1 MQPKKLMQVAMVLL
15 LAAALTSCNTGSA
28 TKPPQDAVAIYTSV
42 AGTMIAQ
49 LGDQQTQTAQ
59 AVPPS
64 PAASSTAP
72 ATLEPPPTVPEL
84 PSNTPIS
91 INTPGSVVLQP
102 TSIGG
107 LTYGVTG
114 VGCDDAAYL
123 STTEPGDGTKF
134 KGGTNFTKTWTFQNT
149 GTCTWINSFSFAFVT
164 GDRMGGRDV
173 PISRSVDFVT
183 PGHTHSFT
191 VNLEA
196 PRGAGEYRG
205 CWQMKNATGTQFGA
219 RVCVDIVVK

>member
-1 MQPKKLMQVAMVLL
+1 MQPIKLMQVVMVAL
-15 LAAALTSCNTGSA
+15 LAATLTSCNTASA
-28 TKPPQDAVAIYTSV
+28 TEPAQDAIAIYTSV

-64 PAASSTAP
+64 PAASSTVQ
-72 ATLEPPPTVPEL
+72 ATLEPPPTIPEL
-84 PSNTPIS
+84 PSNTPFS
-91 INTPGSVVLQP
+91 INTPGSLVTPP
-102 TSIGG
+102 TSVGG

-114 VGCDDAAYL
+114 VGCNDAAYL

-134 KGGTNFTKTWTFQNT
+134 KGGVNFTKSWTFQNT
-149 GTCTWINSFSFAFVT
+149 GTCTWINSYSFAFVT
-164 GDRMGGRDV
+164 GDRLGGKDV

-183 PGHTHSFT
+183 PGHIHSFT

-196 PRGAGEYRG
+196 PRRAGEYRG
-205 CWQMKNATGTQFGA
+205 CWQMKNDIGTQFGA